1 MPRPRTITS
10 SPTPA
15 RGRAGRRRSPGL
27 RLRPPIDGDRDRATS
42 GRAVAE
48 LARAIVAPAIDC
60 ACAGDPAGVVFTCG
74 NGAEAQAS
82 GHGDRRGAAR
92 SRPVAELACVV
103 VTPTEGR
110 APDRD
115 SASVVVA
122 WCDGAEREGTRHG
135 DRSRTCRPS
144 RAVAELAE
152 KIFSPTVPLAAWC
165 PAARMDRARCEVA
178 PVPCSRH
185 SDREGAAVVGPTR
198 GMRTRSETRFRT
210 CPRLYAEL
218 TEGVRAPAVGLA
230 KSRERAAV
238 QASRRHRAEREPTR
252 HSDRCESVCR

>member
-15 RGRAGRRRSPGL
+15 HGRAGRRRSPRL
-27 RLRPPIDGDRDRATS
+27 RLRPPNDGDRNCATC

-48 LARAIVAPAIDC
+48 LARA
-60 ACAGDPAGVVFTCG
+60 
-74 NGAEAQAS
+74 
-82 GHGDRRGAAR
+82 
-92 SRPVAELACVV
+92 V
-103 VTPTEGR
+103 VTPAIER
-110 APDRD
+110 AGDREP
-115 SASVVVA
+115 AGVVVA
-122 WCDGAEREGTRHG
+122 WCDGAESEGTRHG
-135 DRSRTCRPS
+135 HRSRTCRPS

-152 KIFSPTVPLAAWC
+152 KIFSPTVPLATWC
-165 PAARMDRARCEVA
+165 PAARVDGARCEVA
-178 PVPCSRH
+178 PVPCGRH

-198 GMRTRSETRFRT
+198 GMRAGSETRFRT

-238 QASRRHRAEREPTR
+238 QSSRRHRAESEPTR
-252 HSDRCESVCR
+252 HSDRCEAVCR

>member
-27 RLRPPIDGDRDRATS
+27 RLRPPSDGDRDRATS

-48 LARAIVAPAIDC
+48 LARAVVA
-60 ACAGDPAGVVFTCG
+60 
-74 NGAEAQAS
+74 
-82 GHGDRRGAAR
+82 
-92 SRPVAELACVV
+92 
-103 VTPTEGR
+103 PTEGR
-110 APDRD
+110 GPDRD

-230 KSRERAAV
+230 KSRERVAV
-238 QASRRHRAEREPTR
+238 QASRRHRAERESTR
-252 HSDRCESVCR
+252 HGHRNRAACRRRAVAELACIVAAPAVRRAAAGERAGVLQAGGERSREDR